1 MENDVMRNILWDV
14 DGTLFDTY
22 PAITY
27 AISQALNGLDESA
40 ALNVI
45 DSLARQSIDH
55 CLATLAQRFDLD
67 QDLLRQRYLAAYAA
81 LPLANQPPMPGVEA
95 VCAAI
100 RQHGGQNVA
109 VTHRSARSTQ
119 ALLDAHG
126 LAPFF
131 AGIVSVEQGYPRK
144 PDPAMV
150 LAALETYAL
159 DPVDTWMVGDR
170 ALDIEAGRAAGVWTC
185 QYGRNCAAPPP
196 DLAIKHYRELLA
208 LLAASEATTPPA
220 SRSPAAAARRPAR

>member
-1 MENDVMRNILWDV
+1 VIRNILWDV

-67 QDLLRQRYLAAYAA
+67 QDLLRRRYLAAYKA
-81 LPLANQPPMPGVEA
+81 LPLAKQPPFPDARA
-95 VCAAI
+95 VCSKVCEQ
-100 RQHGGQNVA
+100 RGVNVA

-126 LAPFF
+126 LAPLF

-170 ALDIEAGRAAGVWTC
+170 ALDIEAGRIAGVHTC
-185 QYGRNCAAPPP
+185 LFGRACVPQPV
-196 DLAIKHYRELLA
+196 DLHIEHYSQLLA
-208 LLAASEATTPPA
+208 LLESAEPEGVYA
-220 SRSPAAAARRPAR
+220 

>member
-1 MENDVMRNILWDV
+1 MRNILWDV

-27 AISQALNGLDESA
+27 AISQALNGLGQSA

-45 DSLARQSIDH
+45 DSLARQSIEH

-109 VTHRSARSTQ
+109 VTHRDVRTTQ
-119 ALLDAHG
+119 ALLNAHG
-126 LAPFF
+126 LAPLF

-144 PDPAMV
+144 PDPAMA
-150 LAALETYAL
+150 LAALEIYAL
-159 DPVDTWMVGDR
+159 DQADTWMVGDR
-170 ALDIEAGRAAGVWTC
+170 TLDIEAGRAAGICTC
-185 QYGRNCAAPPP
+185 LYGRARVPQPA
-196 DLAIKHYRELLA
+196 DLHIERYSQLLA
-208 LLAASEATTPPA
+208 LLASSGPEGVHA
-220 SRSPAAAARRPAR
+220 

>member
-1 MENDVMRNILWDV
+1 MRNILWDV

-27 AISQALNGLDESA
+27 AISQALNGLGQSA

-45 DSLARQSIDH
+45 DSLARQSIEH

-67 QDLLRQRYLAAYAA
+67 RDLLRQRYLAAYAA
-81 LPLANQPPMPGVEA
+81 LPLANQPPMPEVEA

-109 VTHRSARSTQ
+109 VTHRDVRTTQ
-119 ALLDAHG
+119 ALLNAHR
-126 LAPFF
+126 LAPLF

-144 PDPAMV
+144 PDPAMA

-159 DPVDTWMVGDR
+159 DPVDTWLVGDR
-170 ALDIEAGRAAGVWTC
+170 ALDIEAGRAAGVCTC
-185 QYGRNCAAPPP
+185 LYGRACVPQPA
-196 DLAIKHYRELLA
+196 DLHIEHYSQLLA
-208 LLAASEATTPPA
+208 LLASSEPQGVYA
-220 SRSPAAAARRPAR
+220 

>member
-1 MENDVMRNILWDV
+1 MIRNILWDV

-27 AISQALNGLDESA
+27 AISQALNGLGKSA

-45 DSLARQSIDH
+45 DRLARQSIDH

-67 QDLLRQRYLAAYAA
+67 RDLLRQRYLAAYAA
-81 LPLANQPPMPGVEA
+81 LPLANQPPLPGVEA

-100 RQHGGQNVA
+100 HRRGGRNVA
-109 VTHRSARSTQ
+109 VTHRDVRSTQ

-126 LAPFF
+126 LAPLF

-144 PDPAMV
+144 PDPAMA
-150 LAALETYAL
+150 LAALAIYGL
-159 DPVDTWMVGDR
+159 DPAVTWMVGDR
-170 ALDIEAGRAAGVWTC
+170 ELDIQAGRAAGLRAC
-185 QYGRNCAAPPP
+185 LYGRAA
-196 DLAIKHYRELLA
+196 LAQPADFQIDHCSQLLA
-208 LLAASEATTPPA
+208 LLDGVKGEAS
-220 SRSPAAAARRPAR
+220 SC